1 MVNMMSTPRN
11 HEDEPLPLKPQDA
24 YDQGLDTQDEPELE
38 DAYSPT
44 YRDESARNECWRS
57 DD

>member
-1 MVNMMSTPRN
+1 MMSMPRN

-24 YDQGLDTQDEPELE
+24 YDQGLDTQDEVDQE
-38 DAYSPT
+38 DAYTPT
-44 YRDESARNECWRS
+44 YRDGSARNECWRS